1 MKDKAELERL
11 SEALSIFKSEVT
23 ALSTTNWK
31 CLDSIAVIR
40 ICLGSRDFPQSQRK
54 TSKTVV
60 SNRRERGRGQ
70 VMVDA
75 KAGCGY

>member
-1 MKDKAELERL
+1 MKDKAELKRL
-11 SEALSIFKSEVT
+11 LEALSIFKSEVT

-40 ICLGSRDFPQSQRK
+40 IYLGRRDFPQSWRK

-60 SNRRERGRGQ
+60 SNRRERGR
-70 VMVDA
+70 
-75 KAGCGY
+75 C